1 MNSTRSQRKKRNHC
15 SSSVFRLL
23 SALLLFTQW
32 LTNCL
37 FVIFFFSFSF
47 FFLLQILPSTVPLFS
62 RLSLC
67 LCLLSASDPALF
79 FSVAVS
85 RFCSFLLLSLS
96 RSFSPPSISPPFLP
110 SYHHSIFLLPLAF
123 VSSFC
128 VLLTLCLEGLGP
140 PDYPSRLTPT
150 RSVRDSSRRLLLQAN
165 ANPGSFRLLSLSSS
179 SNHLSSCLFVVLSRI
194 LPPRRCSLQAVF

>member
-1 MNSTRSQRKKRNHC
+1 MNSTRSQRKKRIHC

-37 FVIFFFSFSF
+37 FVIFFFSFSFSF

-79 FSVAVS
+79 F
-85 RFCSFLLLSLS
+85 FCRGFPLLLFPSSFSLS
-96 RSFSPPSISPPFLP
+96 LF
-110 SYHHSIFLLPLAF
+110 
-123 VSSFC
+123 
-128 VLLTLCLEGLGP
+128 
-140 PDYPSRLTPT
+140 
-150 RSVRDSSRRLLLQAN
+150 
-165 ANPGSFRLLSLSSS
+165 LSSI
-179 SNHLSSCLFVVLSRI
+179 HLSSFPAI
-194 LPPRRCSLQAVF
+194 LPSFHLLTASCLRFFFLRSPHVVSGGSGPPRLPFQTDSHPVRS